1 MLPVALTLAPA
12 LTTPSA
18 LGLPSNFWLLRQEGV
33 MSTAEDQLVAAYI
46 SSLRTGDSA
55 AAERDLDALL
65 ARPVA
70 VEFEPSGASGA
81 VVELSDGTLMEEL
94 NAAGL
99 RSFLLPGR
107 TLAQV
112 EEVDYGAGG
121 LGARVWDAS
130 VGLSIWLCRN
140 PTRVRGRAVLELGSG
155 VGLSGVSAAL
165 AGAAALTLSDTTA
178 TAGEAESE
186 AELGGAALLENLAH
200 NAALN
205 GVAAAAVDVDW
216 HDCLA
221 DDFAP
226 HRRFPVVLGAAA
238 G

>member
-33 MSTAEDQLVAAYI
+33 VSTAEDQLVAAYI

-94 NAAGL
+94 NAAERHPVWL
-99 RSFLLPGR
+99 WWLSDLDAFQELPESKLL
-107 TLAQV
+107 
-112 EEVDYGAGG
+112 
-121 LGARVWDAS
+121 AS
-130 VGLSIWLCRN
+130 V
-140 PTRVRGRAVLELGSG
+140 
-155 VGLSGVSAAL
+155 
-165 AGAAALTLSDTTA
+165 
-178 TAGEAESE
+178 
-186 AELGGAALLENLAH
+186 
-200 NAALN
+200 
-205 GVAAAAVDVDW
+205 
-216 HDCLA
+216 
-221 DDFAP
+221 
-226 HRRFPVVLGAAA
+226 
-238 G
+238 